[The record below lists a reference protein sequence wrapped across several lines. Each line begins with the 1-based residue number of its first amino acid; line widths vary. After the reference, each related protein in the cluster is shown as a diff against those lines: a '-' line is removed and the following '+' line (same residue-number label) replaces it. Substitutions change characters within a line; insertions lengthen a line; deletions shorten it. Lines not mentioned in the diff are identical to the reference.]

1 MAQTQQGSVEAPKAW
16 DIFMTG
22 TGAMVDT
29 LENINPNSTVKLF
42 PTVYVN
48 APDLS
53 AILKDVP
60 EESWY

>member
-16 DIFMTG
+16 DIFTTG

-42 PTVYVN
+42 PTVYVD
-48 APDLS
+48 APELS
-53 AILKDVP
+53 AIL
-60 EESWY
+60 

>member
-1 MAQTQQGSVEAPKAW
+1 
-16 DIFMTG
+16 MTG

-42 PTVYVN
+42 PTVYVD

-53 AILKDVP
+53 AILQAVP
-60 EESWY
+60 EESQH